1 MRIGKQ
7 KKRRNHYAPWA
18 KFSQLGPSHL
28 HCAAQLAGGHAHA
41 VELTSGARAA
51 FPAHYQWAQ
60 AVSFS
65 PSTVTNPRA
74 SCASKLLQPTATS
87 SGVWGGLP
95 RPGGNKVRA
104 AVTSPFYSPHALN
117 PRVEPPSARA
127 REVVSPSLIHVC
139 TTVGVAVSDRGASP
153 KCLGLGRSAAGLGE
167 SSKLGESLAG
177 IPKSRVQRGELPC
190 RRHIW

>member
-1 MRIGKQ
+1 MGPGRQ
-7 KKRRNHYAPWA
+7 LLPLHRNEPARELRFQVVATNCH
-18 KFSQLGPSHL
+18 LVRGVGRPS
-28 HCAAQLAGGHAHA
+28 
-41 VELTSGARAA
+41 
-51 FPAHYQWAQ
+51 
-60 AVSFS
+60 
-65 PSTVTNPRA
+65 ST
-74 SCASKLLQPTATS
+74 Q
-87 SGVWGGLP
+87 
-95 RPGGNKVRA
+95 GNKARA

-139 TTVGVAVSDRGASP
+139 ATVGVAVSDRGASP
-153 KCLGLGRSAAGLGE
+153 KCLGLGRTAVGLGE